1 MSQKKDLDDTDVADE
16 RLDVDDDGLNVVD
29 DGSLETHEAAVGGYE
44 NLEQSAIS
52 GDGKK

>member
-16 RLDVDDDGLNVVD
+16 RLDVDDDGLNLVD
-29 DGSLETHEAAVGGYE
+29 DGSLEAAVGGYE
-44 NLEQSAIS
+44 NLEQSAIN